1 MKTYYIEIERQ
12 GYTLAVIKVEAET
25 YQEAELKAL
34 KALHANDDISEISEE
49 SALERLQS
57 GDIDYM
63 IDEDGCEVD
72 LDDLEETD
80 EPKEIYMVKCVTE
93 KGKERIYQHK
103 DQESAIARAR
113 SYWNDGDSEYSK
125 ITVHEVMS
133 TEDELNDKNCIWY
146 SI

>member
-12 GYTLAVIKVEAET
+12 GYTLVVIKVEADT
-25 YQEAELKAL
+25 YEEAELKAL
-34 KALHANDDISEISEE
+34 KAWHVNDDISEISEE

-63 IDEDGCEVD
+63 LDEDGCEVD
-72 LDDLEETD
+72 LDDLEEKD
-80 EPKEIYMVKCVTE
+80 EPSEIYIVKCVDE

-103 DQESAIARAR
+103 DQDSAIARAR

-125 ITVHEVMS
+125 ITVHEVLNV
-133 TEDELNDKNCIWY
+133 TDELNDKNCIWY
-146 SI
+146 TK

>member
-12 GYTLAVIKVEAET
+12 GYSLAVIKVDADSYE
-25 YQEAELKAL
+25 QAELKAL

-49 SALERLQS
+49 SALERIQS

-63 IDEDGCEVD
+63 LDEDGDEID
-72 LDDLEETD
+72 LDDLEEKD
-80 EPKEIYMVKCVTE
+80 EPSEIYIVKCITE

-103 DQESAIARAR
+103 DQDSAIARAI
-113 SYWNDGDSEYSK
+113 SYWNDGDGEYSK
-125 ITVHEVMS
+125 VTVHEVLNV
-133 TEDELNDKNCIWY
+133 TDELNDKNCIWH

>member
-12 GYTLAVIKVEAET
+12 GYTLAVIKVEAES
-25 YQEAELKAL
+25 YQEAKLKAL
-34 KALHANDDISEISEE
+34 EAWHANDDISEISEE
-49 SALERLQS
+49 SALDRLQS

-63 IDEDGCEVD
+63 IDEDGCEID

-80 EPKEIYMVKCVTE
+80 EPKEIYVVKCVEE
-93 KGKERIYQHK
+93 KGNTKVYQHK
-103 DQESAIARAR
+103 DQDSAIARAR

-133 TEDELNDKNCIWY
+133 IEDELNDKNCIWY

>member
-25 YQEAELKAL
+25 YEEAKLKSLEAW
-34 KALHANDDISEISEE
+34 HANDDISEISEE
-49 SALERLQS
+49 QAINRLQS

-63 IDEDGCEVD
+63 IDEDGCEID

-80 EPKEIYMVKCVTE
+80 EPSEIYVVKCVEE
-93 KGKERIYQHK
+93 KGNTKVYQHK
-103 DQESAIARAR
+103 DQDSAIARAR

-133 TEDELNDKNCIWY
+133 IDDELNDKNCIWY

>member
-12 GYTLAVIKVEAET
+12 GYTLAVIKVEAST
-25 YQEAELKAL
+25 YEEAKLKAL
-34 KALHANDDISEISEE
+34 EAWHANDDISEISEE

-72 LDDLEETD
+72 LEDLEETD
-80 EPKEIYMVKCVTE
+80 DPTEHYIVKCVTE
-93 KGKERIYQHK
+93 KGKTKVYPHK
-103 DQESAIARAR
+103 DQDSAIARAT
-113 SYWNDGDSEYSK
+113 SYWNDGDSEYSEV
-125 ITVHEVMS
+125 TVHEVIH
-133 TEDELNDKNCIWY
+133 EDDDLTDENCIWH